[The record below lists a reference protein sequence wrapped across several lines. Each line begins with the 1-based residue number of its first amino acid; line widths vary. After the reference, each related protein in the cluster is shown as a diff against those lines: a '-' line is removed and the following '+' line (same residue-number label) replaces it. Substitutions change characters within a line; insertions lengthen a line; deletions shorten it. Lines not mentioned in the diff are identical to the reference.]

1 MRVLVMSHA
10 DPRVS
15 RGGAEIS
22 AFQMYEE
29 LRRRP
34 NTRCFFISASG
45 GRFSERLGVRLIQP
59 FGVDEYVYVG
69 HAYDHYIH
77 SNPDAEFP
85 DELMR
90 LLGEMRP
97 DVIHLHH
104 YANFGVEVLLMIRR
118 ALPDVRVVLTLHEYL
133 AICNHF
139 GQMVKRPNFALCYK
153 SGQRDCARCF
163 PDRTEQDFFL
173 RDLFIKRFF
182 RLVDHF
188 VAPSRFLADRYVA
201 WGLDPARVSVV
212 ENGMPVAPHEVHA
225 DPFDKIDSGLVI
237 GFFGQ
242 ISRLKGIGVLFDA
255 AKILAD
261 SGVTSLRIDVHGDAS
276 SQPPEFRKD
285 FEERLAV
292 APDNI
297 RYCGAYDNTRVHR
310 LMRSV
315 HAVIVPSIWWENS
328 PLVIQEA
335 LLNRRPV
342 ICSDIGGMAEKV
354 RDGVD
359 GFHFQAGSGWALAA
373 LLKRLA
379 LAPQILADLRP
390 GLAVPPSIAET
401 TTQVLALYASLLA
414 NPLSTAQASAPAM
427 AAP

>member
-1 MRVLVMSHA
+1 
-10 DPRVS
+10 
-15 RGGAEIS
+15 
-22 AFQMYEE
+22 MYQEMG
-29 LRRRP
+29 RRP
-34 NTRCFFISASG
+34 NTRCFFVSASG

-59 FGVDEYVYVG
+59 FGRDEYVYVG
-69 HAYDHYIH
+69 HGYDHYIH
-77 SNPDAEFP
+77 ANPDAEFP
-85 DELMR
+85 AELTK
-90 LLGEMRP
+90 LLEEMRP

-104 YANFGVEVLLMIRR
+104 YANFGVEVLLTIRR
-118 ALPDVRVVLTLHEYL
+118 ALPNVRIVLTLHEYL

-153 SGQRDCARCF
+153 SGQRDCVRCF
-163 PDRTEQDFFL
+163 PERTEQDFFL

-188 VAPSRFLADRYVA
+188 ISPSRFLAARYVD
-201 WGLDPARVSVV
+201 WGLNPNQISVI
-212 ENGMPVAPHEVHA
+212 ENGMPIADVQPHDDPHEN
-225 DPFDKIDSGLVI
+225 IDQGLVI

-255 AKILAD
+255 AKNLAD
-261 SGVTSLRIDVHGDAS
+261 SGVQALRIDVHGDAS

-285 FEERLAV
+285 FEERLAK

-297 RYCGAYDNTRVHR
+297 RYCGAYDNERVHD

-359 GFHFQAGSGWALAA
+359 GFHFQAGSGWALAS

-379 LAPQILADLRP
+379 QNPQALTDLRP
-390 GLAVPPSIAET
+390 GLAVPPTIVDT
-401 TTQVLALYASLLA
+401 TSAVLSLYSDLLSHGDSQ
-414 NPLSTAQASAPAM
+414 PRLSVNSGDKFHENVP
-427 AAP
+427 

>member
-1 MRVLVMSHA
+1 
-10 DPRVS
+10 
-15 RGGAEIS
+15 
-22 AFQMYEE
+22 MYEE

-59 FGVDEYVYVG
+59 FGADEYVYVG

-85 DELMR
+85 AELMQ

-104 YANFGVEVLLMIRR
+104 YANFGVEMLLMIRR

-163 PDRTEQDFFL
+163 PERTEQDFFL

-182 RLVDHF
+182 RLIDHF

-201 WGLDPARVSVV
+201 WGLDPARISVV
-212 ENGMPVAPHEVHA
+212 ENGMPVAPHEVDA
-225 DPFDKIDSGLVI
+225 DPFDKIDNGLVI

-297 RYCGAYDNTRVHR
+297 RYCGAYDNARVHR

-373 LLKRLA
+373 LLKHLA

-401 TTQVLALYASLLA
+401 TTQVLALYADLLA
-414 NPLSTAQASAPAM
+414 NPLSAVQPSAPAT
-427 AAP
+427 AVP